1 MAFFSTI
8 GNFEIIT
15 IPNGAWR
22 QNCYVVRHI
31 PANHAIV
38 IDPGSDA
45 KAIITA
51 LKNNGAN
58 VQYILITH
66 AHHDHVGAAADICR
80 EFDLPCTLHPEDLR
94 LLRHAPMYALR
105 FEGKTFEVPKN
116 CQTFDQISPIEFG
129 GNTVSVIHTPGH
141 TRGSVAIAYDNFIFT
156 GDTLMKNHLG
166 RTDLPGGDRE
176 NLLRSVDAICEN
188 ASPDTVIFPG
198 HGPQWTI
205 GEAKIWLAENDFS
218 TETRSAEFAGQF

>member
-15 IPNGAWR
+15 IPTGAWR
-22 QNCYVVRHI
+22 QNCYAVRHI
-31 PANHAIV
+31 SANHAIV

-45 KAIITA
+45 ETIIAA

-105 FEGKTFEVPKN
+105 FEGKTIEVPKN

-141 TRGSVAIAYDNFIFT
+141 TRGSVAITFDNFIFT

-205 GEAKIWLAENDFS
+205 GEAKIWLTENNFS
-218 TETRSAEFAGQF
+218 AETRSAEFAGQF